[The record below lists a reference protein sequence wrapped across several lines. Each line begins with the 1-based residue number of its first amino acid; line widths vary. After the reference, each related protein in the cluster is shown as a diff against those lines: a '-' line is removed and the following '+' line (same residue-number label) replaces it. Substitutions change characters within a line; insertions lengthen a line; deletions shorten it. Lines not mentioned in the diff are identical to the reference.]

1 MTESRLKGNNIFV
14 MTLKSQTLNKS
25 TSTLAIT
32 TIQPSTESLELA
44 LSQKLSQ
51 LQVEIEHLQ
60 VTIQKLKVAPVFQPP
75 HRLMPLEE
83 RLQLHLQSLQ
93 TAKEQTKQLQTSE
106 SVLAARQKELA
117 TLQSQMRTRQAK
129 ALKAVKRLEALAQTV
144 KRAEQAYYQV
154 YDEFQTTARKAQQ
167 VLMEAYGGDV
177 NLEFEF
183 EAGTTIPGNLP
194 GVSQFPQ
201 LAPAIP

>member
-1 MTESRLKGNNIFV
+1 
-14 MTLKSQTLNKS
+14 MTLKSQTLNQP

-32 TIQPSTESLELA
+32 NIQPSTESLELA

-60 VTIQKLKVAPVFQPP
+60 ILIHKLKVAPAFQPP

-83 RLQLHLQSLQ
+83 RLQLHCQSLQ
-93 TAKEQTKQLQTSE
+93 TAKEQTKQLNTAE
-106 SVLAARQKELA
+106 SALVARQKEMA
-117 TLQSQMRTRQAK
+117 TLQKQMRARQTK
-129 ALKAVKRLEALAQTV
+129 ALKAVKRLETLAQTV

-167 VLMEAYGGDV
+167 ALMEAYGGEV
-177 NLEFEF
+177 SFEF
-183 EAGTTIPGNLP
+183 EEGVMIQANLP
-194 GVSQFPQ
+194 GVGQLPQ
-201 LAPAIP
+201 LAPASP